1 MTQGNVLLVED
12 NAALIENL
20 TEILEAR
27 GYSVRSSSTVQAAM
41 KAAHQWVD
49 VALVDFKLPEGD
61 GTELAAR
68 LKTEVLGCE
77 VILLTGFASIES
89 AAAAVRAGVYAYL
102 IKPCATE
109 EMLRTVGHALKQVQS
124 HAEKRELA
132 RRAQAAER
140 LASVGTLTAGLSHE
154 IRNPLN
160 AASLQLEVLE
170 RRLKKLDSALQTPLL
185 EPLTLVRDEIRR
197 LDHVLQ
203 DFLEFARPS
212 RVNPR
217 ALTVSALL
225 KKVTDLLRTDA
236 DHRGLSLELDCP
248 SELVALGDEGQLA
261 QVFMNLCLNAL
272 DASPPN
278 GKIHVRAEA
287 GPHEVLVHV
296 DDEGSGIALD
306 ARERIFEPFFTTKP
320 TGSGLG
326 LPITNAIITQ
336 HGGSITVAQSPE
348 RGARFTVKL
357 PAP

>member
-1 MTQGNVLLVED
+1 MTKGNVLLVED
-12 NAALIENL
+12 NVALIENL
-20 TEILEAR
+20 TEILQGQ
-27 GYSVRSSSTVQAAM
+27 GYSVRSCSTVLEALDAAV
-41 KAAHQWVD
+41 QWVD
-49 VALVDFKLPEGD
+49 VALIDFKLPDGD
-61 GTELAAR
+61 GTQLAAR
-68 LKTEVLGCE
+68 LKTDVLGCE

-124 HAEKRELA
+124 HAEKRELG

-140 LASVGTLTAGLSHE
+140 LALVGTLTAGLTHE

-170 RRLKKLDSALQTPLL
+170 RRLKKLDRAIQTPLL

-203 DFLEFARPS
+203 DFLEFARPAQVTP
-212 RVNPR
+212 RV
-217 ALTVSALL
+217 VSLSMLL

-236 DHRGLSLELDCP
+236 ENRGLGLNLSCA
-248 SELVALGDEGQLA
+248 SELVALGDEAQLT

-272 DASPPN
+272 DASPN
-278 GKIHVRAEA
+278 KGSVRVRAERGA
-287 GPHEVLVHV
+287 HEVRVHV
-296 DDEGSGIALD
+296 DDEGPGIA
-306 ARERIFEPFFTTKP
+306 AEVRERIFEPFFTTTP

-326 LPITNAIITQ
+326 LPITSAIITQ
-336 HGGSITVAQSPE
+336 HGGSITVEQSPE
-348 RGARFTVKL
+348 KGARLTVKL